1 MADAEEGKGHP
12 PAPPAGASATG
23 IVAVIGMFT
32 LVCCGLAAATLGVA
46 NETMGLAQEIK
57 DAQVVATGMG
67 APPAGVRAA
76 RCVHLR
82 PGSGVPAA
90 PHAMYA
96 AEGVQRQRRAHAAP
110 PGPARVPQ
118 CMSLARG
125 AARRRRGLAASLWGR
140 HRERSRSANV

>member
-76 RCVHLR
+76 CGVQLR
-82 PGSGVPAA
+82 PAVGYRRRQ
-90 PHAMYA
+90 HAMHA
-96 AEGVQRQRRAHAAP
+96 AERGSAPASRACDTARPGASAAMVVVGARRGGAAAGAGSKP
-110 PGPARVPQ
+110 VGPA
-118 CMSLARG
+118 S
-125 AARRRRGLAASLWGR
+125 
-140 HRERSRSANV
+140 